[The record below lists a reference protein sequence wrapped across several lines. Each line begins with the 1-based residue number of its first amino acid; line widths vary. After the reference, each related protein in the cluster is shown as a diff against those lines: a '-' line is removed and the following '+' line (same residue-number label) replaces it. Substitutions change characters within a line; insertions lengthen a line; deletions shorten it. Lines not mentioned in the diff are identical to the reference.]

1 VDAFS
6 YLSVILSIVLG
17 LGMTQ
22 ILTAFGRLIRHR
34 DRVEE
39 DWLPILWAVSMLV
52 IFVQVWWS
60 MFGLRTRRDWTFLEF
75 TIVLAQTATLYVMAA
90 VALPE
95 DVPEGGISLRA
106 YYERHHRWF
115 FAWFLATLVISVSK
129 DLVLGGQL
137 PGAFNLASHVV
148 LATGC
153 VLGMLIRRYLY
164 HQFLGIAFAIVIAT
178 YIGLLFTRLQ

>member
-1 VDAFS
+1 MDAFS
-6 YLSVILSIVLG
+6 YLSVVLSIVLG

-39 DWLPILWAVSMLV
+39 DWLPILWAVLLLV
-52 IFVQVWWS
+52 IFVQVWWA
-60 MFGLRTRRDWTFLEF
+60 MFGLRVRTQWTFFEF

-95 DVPEGGISLRA
+95 DVPESGVSLRA

-115 FAWFLATLVISVSK
+115 FGWFLATLVISVSK
-129 DLVLGGQL
+129 DVVLGGRL
-137 PGAFNLASHVV
+137 PGAFNLAFHVI

-153 VLGMLIRRYLY
+153 VLGMVIRPYRY
-164 HQFLGIAFAIVIAT
+164 HQILGVGFAGVIAM
-178 YIGLLFTRLQ
+178 YIGVLFTRLQ